1 MAQPGINNKTI
12 YATFSPAVGGF
23 PKHEERMEEIVVRG
37 GKVNYFNN
45 VLLISGAITIT
56 TAGWNLDEEVKE
68 RQRPCGQNI
77 YTPSTKK
84 GSEYMSA
91 PLNHGLCSSITVRQQ
106 SKVKFSLPLMEP
118 EVK

>member
-56 TAGWNLDEEVKE
+56 T
-68 RQRPCGQNI
+68 
-77 YTPSTKK
+77 TT
-84 GSEYMSA
+84 
-91 PLNHGLCSSITVRQQ
+91 T
-106 SKVKFSLPLMEP
+106 
-118 EVK
+118 